1 MYSILPCEKIQN
13 NIFNLKKDLSLKNK
27 YLEQYNL
34 LNKGLYKIY
43 YKNNYI
49 IKSSEELIKYFKI
62 IEKNN
67 YFEDNHLFL
76 EYDTEEKEPFN
87 FFDVDNEEEYIL
99 YENKIDEVN
108 IQLKEFK
115 NYCEIEFITKDL
127 NNFNK
132 LIF

>member
-13 NIFNLKKDLSLKNK
+13 NIFNLKKDLSLKDK

-76 EYDTEEKEPFN
+76 EYDTEEKESFN

-99 YENKIDEVN
+99 YENTIDDVN
-108 IQLKEFK
+108 IQFKEFK

-132 LIF
+132 FIL

>member
-1 MYSILPCEKIQN
+1 MYSILPCEKIQT

-27 YLEQYNL
+27 YLEQYKL

-76 EYDTEEKEPFN
+76 EYDTEEKESFN

-115 NYCEIEFITKDL
+115 NYCEIEFIQK
-127 NNFNK
+127 
-132 LIF
+132 I